1 LSQVLRKEEK
11 KKMALMPDAD
21 FEGDFFE
28 VQENIRGNAN
38 AASAVLL
45 LLRSKERNEK
55 QYAMAQG

>member
-1 LSQVLRKEEK
+1 LRKEEK
-11 KKMALMPDAD
+11 KKMALMPDAA

-28 VQENIRGNAN
+28 VQENIRGIAN

-45 LLRSKERNEK
+45 LLRSKERYEK